1 MDFNNFLEI
10 YNEKAFIESSTYS
23 LYTKRPDIL
32 RVQVKKWKEKGYLL
46 ELKKGLYIFSQK
58 YQRKSVS
65 KLFIA
70 NYLVYPSYISL
81 EYALGFYDII
91 SERVSTVTSI
101 TTKKT
106 NRFKNNISLFTYNSV
121 KNSLFFGYE
130 MKIIDNEKIFIAK
143 PEKALL
149 DYIYLSKDKLKTD
162 RKGTD
167 INDNFKFF
175 KSLRLQ
181 NISDISISAL
191 RLYQKFYSN
200 RIKILVNH
208 LIEYIEIYRKSF
220 KTVEMQKIEKPK

>member
-10 YNEKAFIESSTYS
+10 YSDKAFIESSTYS

-91 SERVSTVTSI
+91 PERVNMVTSI

-149 DYIYLSKDKLKTD
+149 DYIYFNKGKLKTG
-162 RKGTD
+162 RKSTD
-167 INDNFKFF
+167 INGSLQFF

-181 NISDISISAL
+181 NISDISISVL
-191 RLYQKFYSN
+191 RLYQKLYSN
-200 RIKILVNH
+200 RIKILINH
-208 LIEYIEIYRKSF
+208 LIEYIRIYRKSF
-220 KTVEMQKIEKPK
+220 KTAKM